1 MYYFCAETGGFY
13 LSEEEAPSSCV
24 EVSDEE
30 HERLFDEQGRGA
42 IIQADAEGKPIAV
55 MPEKSPDTHRSAI
68 DVDTARQKAY
78 ATEADPL
85 FFKAQ
90 RGEASMEEW
99 KAKVDEI
106 KARYPAGELP
116 QAQGDQ
122 GDQAEQH
129 ANETTTDAP

>member
-1 MYYFCAETGGFY
+1 MYCFCAETGGFY

-99 KAKVDEI
+99 KAKVEEI
-106 KARYPAGELP
+106 KARYPAGELS
-116 QAQGDQ
+116 QAQDDQ
-122 GDQAEQH
+122 DGLADWH
-129 ANETTTDAP
+129 ANETTTDTP